1 MVLQGMAITIHP
13 ISSFASLLELVS
25 VTCNLISV
33 TIKAFRRKIWKARR
47 MEMQMNGESNNNNN
61 STTATKPGGIAH
73 VVQDDRS

>member
-1 MVLQGMAITIHP
+1 MTV
-13 ISSFASLLELVS
+13 
-25 VTCNLISV
+25 
-33 TIKAFRRKIWKARR
+33 KAFRRKIWKARR